1 MTTIKLNKSEAAR
14 RQIDAAIRM
23 LYGMEDPVSIHTLG
37 MAGFRILRDLA
48 SQRDDS
54 YMEKVIGLM
63 IKPDK
68 KDAFWGAINGF
79 SNFLKH
85 ADRDPNRILDGVNE
99 EVNDVTL
106 FVSCLFYQDL
116 GHQFTPEMSA
126 HVCWFTVLH
135 PEFLIE
141 NTNPK
146 FRAAVGGVGKSLKVL
161 SRREQLAFGD
171 QLISLA
177 QSMVGKGA

>member
-1 MTTIKLNKSEAAR
+1 MAIIKINKSEAAR
-14 RQIDAAIRM
+14 RQVDAAIRM
-23 LYGMEDPVSIHTLG
+23 LYSAEDPVGIHTLA
-37 MAGFRILRDLA
+37 MAGFQILRDLA

-68 KDAFWGAINGF
+68 KEAFWGAMNSF

-85 ADRDPNRILDGVNE
+85 ADRDPDGIHDGVDE

-106 FVSCLFYQDL
+106 FVACLYYQDL

-126 HVCWFTVLH
+126 HVGWFTALH
-135 PEFLIE
+135 PEFLFE
-141 NTNPK
+141 NTNQK
-146 FRAAVGGVGKSLKVL
+146 SRTAVEAAGKSIKGLA
-161 SRREQLAFGD
+161 RQEQLSFGK

-177 QSMVGKGA
+177 RSMGSGS